1 MWFKRKLEK
10 KRLESLRK
18 GKEKDAAWKKKK
30 EEKVDRADGDR
41 RKYTLSFPVRTLKF
55 ELEKKRSSLRLS
67 QEKWWVG
74 ELSANGSY
82 RGVQRKNCGD
92 ENVASETIA
101 ERNQLKDKTWTGRGK
116 KKKKVMVVEQTGLAC
131 VQNKAES
138 AKLRNG
144 KGKKNRFSCCFFSS
158 CQFFEAKSQLS
169 TVKAKKEGTIP
180 KQPEL
185 CWN

>member
-10 KRLESLRK
+10 KTPRELTK
-18 GKEKDAAWKKKK
+18 GKGKRRCLKEKKKK
-30 EEKVDRADGDR
+30 
-41 RKYTLSFPVRTLKF
+41 RKSIEQMETGGSTPLVFP
-55 ELEKKRSSLRLS
+55 LERLNLNWKKKRSSLRLS

-116 KKKKVMVVEQTGLAC
+116 KKKKSYGGWANGSCVRTEQSRVG
-131 VQNKAES
+131 
-138 AKLRNG
+138 
-144 KGKKNRFSCCFFSS
+144 
-158 CQFFEAKSQLS
+158 
-169 TVKAKKEGTIP
+169 KAKKRERKE
-180 KQPEL
+180 KQV
-185 CWN
+185 

>member
-1 MWFKRKLEK
+1 METGGSTPLVFPLE
-10 KRLESLRK
+10 RLNLN
-18 GKEKDAAWKKKK
+18 WK
-30 EEKVDRADGDR
+30 
-41 RKYTLSFPVRTLKF
+41 
-55 ELEKKRSSLRLS
+55 KKRSSLRLS

-158 CQFFEAKSQLS
+158 CQFFEAKPQLS
-169 TVKAKKEGTIP
+169 TVKEKKEGTIP